1 MSKKKRALIAIG
13 GTGGHVYPGC
23 NLAKS
28 LIEQNYIVE
37 LVSDKR
43 GYKYLNDYKNFK
55 ISILSSSPFNQ
66 KNLFTIFLS
75 LIIIFYSILRSII
88 FLLFNRPDIV
98 FGMGGYASFPI
109 CMAASILNVKFIIY
123 ENNLIIGKTNK
134 LLLPF
139 AKKIFVSNYRLE
151 GIPPKYEN
159 KTIEIGNI
167 IKSEIIKYSLSRS
180 VKRENGKLNI
190 LVLGGSQAAK
200 VFAEI
205 LPRIFKRCVDSGIP
219 IKIYQHCLHSQN
231 ETLKNFYEY
240 NNMDYETFNFSNNL
254 LKYFEKANFA
264 ITRSGSS
271 ILAELTNSNVPFI
284 SVPRPSSAEKHQ
296 LKNAIFY
303 ERKKYAF
310 LIEEKD
316 LNFKLFDL
324 IKNISENNSILDAI
338 IHNQRLYSDKNVYK
352 NINLELKKIIN
363 EKN

>member
-1 MSKKKRALIAIG
+1 MSKKKRALIVIG
-13 GTGGHVYPGC
+13 GTGGHVFPGC
-23 NLAKS
+23 NLAKN
-28 LIEQNYIVE
+28 LIEQNYIVK

-55 ISILSSSPFNQ
+55 IYILPSSPFNQ

-88 FLLFNRPDIV
+88 FLLFNRPEIV

-109 CMAASILNVKFIIY
+109 CIAASVLKIKFIIY

-139 AKKIFVSNYRLE
+139 AKKIFVSNLRLE
-151 GIPPKYEN
+151 GIPSKYKN
-159 KTIEIGNI
+159 KIIEIGNI
-167 IKSEIIKYSLSRS
+167 IKREIINFSVSRS
-180 VKRENGKLNI
+180 PKRENSKLNI

-200 VFAEI
+200 VFAVI
-205 LPRIFKRCVDSGIP
+205 LPKIFKSCVDNGIP
-219 IKIYQHCLHSQN
+219 VKIYQHCLHSQN
-231 ETLKNFYEY
+231 EILKNFYE
-240 NNMDYETFNFSNNL
+240 NNNIDYETFNFSNNL
-254 LKYFEKANFA
+254 SKYFEKANFA

-284 SVPRPSSAEKHQ
+284 SVPLPSSADKHQ

-316 LNFKLFDL
+316 LNLKLFDL
-324 IKNISENNSILDAI
+324 IKNISENSSILDAI
-338 IHNQRLYSDKNVYK
+338 IHNQRQYSDKNVYK
-352 NINLELKKIIN
+352 NINLELKKIFN